1 MDRRRRHMNATLDSA
16 AADLQRANAE
26 LQQRL
31 NEYRAARDEAPPSSM
46 AERVFGRLPATGD

>member
-1 MDRRRRHMNATLDSA
+1 MNATLDSA